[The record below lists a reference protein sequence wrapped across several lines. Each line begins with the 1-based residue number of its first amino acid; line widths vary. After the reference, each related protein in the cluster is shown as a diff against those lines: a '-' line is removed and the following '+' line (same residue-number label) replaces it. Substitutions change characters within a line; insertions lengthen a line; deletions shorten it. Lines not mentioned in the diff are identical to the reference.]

1 MKHIDCEMEIHDL
14 SSGLHC
20 PFSVP
25 SHTHHN
31 HLPRGA
37 ETARHNSLS
46 FFFIHPYGTLLSLL
60 DIGAERWRALSQDCV
75 PVTATRSSQQSGKHQ
90 GAGDSSVYVS
100 VLTVGTCAVHSL
112 SAVLENILLATSSST
127 SATTLRGCISAAG
140 QHLGRMSK
148 YKIQG

>member
-1 MKHIDCEMEIHDL
+1 MECRFYFRKWGDRLGCSIVYAPNCPVEFERKVAKPRLGQFKLMDENIDCEMEIHDL

-75 PVTATRSSQQSGKHQ
+75 PVTAT
-90 GAGDSSVYVS
+90 
-100 VLTVGTCAVHSL
+100 
-112 SAVLENILLATSSST
+112 
-127 SATTLRGCISAAG
+127 
-140 QHLGRMSK
+140 
-148 YKIQG
+148 